1 MGEALI
7 TRRGGSEGGSNELK
21 LIASGTMT
29 TNTRITVTLPKPL
42 SSYKRLAIVIPF
54 SYTTKSSTGS
64 TTWSSTPIGIYKGNV
79 SPSAVSDTTNRMIVF
94 SPNLMFYSYSNTF
107 TGYVRWEATIV
118 PYQDTMVEIADNTGA
133 ASPSFYVSTLGTYFN
148 DANVITM
155 LRGREASGTAQG
167 YGTYTIHYTN
177 IEIYGTEN

>member
-7 TRRGGSEGGSNELK
+7 TRRGGGGPKKLK

-29 TNTRITVTLPKPL
+29 SNTRITVTLPKPL
-42 SSYKRLAIVIPF
+42 SSYNRLVFVLPF

-64 TTWSSTPIGIYKGNV
+64 TTWTSIPIGIYKGNV
-79 SPSAVSDTTNRMIVF
+79 NPSAVSDSTNRMFVF
-94 SPNLMFYSYSNTF
+94 SPNLMMYAYSNTF
-107 TGYVRWEATIV
+107 TGSTRCEALLA
-118 PYQDTMVEIADNTGA
+118 PYKDAVVELGEVSNG
-133 ASPSFYVSTLGTYFN
+133 ASPSFYMAADGTFFN

-177 IEIYGTEN
+177 IEIYGVEA